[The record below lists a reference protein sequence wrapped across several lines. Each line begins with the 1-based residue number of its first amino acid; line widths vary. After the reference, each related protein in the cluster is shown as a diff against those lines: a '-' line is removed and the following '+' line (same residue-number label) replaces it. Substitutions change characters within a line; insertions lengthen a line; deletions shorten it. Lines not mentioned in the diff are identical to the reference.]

1 MHIVMKI
8 FSEKEFF
15 LFVPSSTYG
24 RIGEKYLI
32 CKKIVS
38 IISIDKALQ
47 GPIHE
52 CTLKNFVDELDI
64 NVFNF

>member
-38 IISIDKALQ
+38 INLIDYTKHNKAL
-47 GPIHE
+47 
-52 CTLKNFVDELDI
+52 FM
-64 NVFNF
+64 NVP